1 MCILGQHA
9 DTRKH
14 VAVIAALM
22 FGSPRHN
29 ANQSYNLLV
38 GARATSV
45 SALEVEVLLRVI
57 YADLPRQA
65 WPREREQ
72 LQSLNLWS
80 DKLRDYCNLD
90 DPACA
95 GGSNWTAHENYFE
108 LYKDDSAQ
116 FVRFK
121 ACQ

>member
-1 MCILGQHA
+1 
-9 DTRKH
+9 
-14 VAVIAALM
+14 M

-45 SALEVEVLLRVI
+45 SALNLELLLKDVR
-57 YADLPRQA
+57 ADRLRQA
-65 WPREREQ
+65 WPREGEQ

>member
-1 MCILGQHA
+1 MI
-9 DTRKH
+9 
-14 VAVIAALM
+14 VIAALM

-45 SALEVEVLLRVI
+45 SATKTRMFLTVTC
-57 YADLPRQA
+57 ADLKPQGWPRQG
-65 WPREREQ
+65 EQ
-72 LQSLNLWS
+72 LQALNLWS

-95 GGSNWTAHENYFE
+95 MGSNWTSHENYFE
-108 LYKDDSAQ
+108 MYKDDSAQ